1 MTNKNT
7 HILFFCSW
15 FKTPDNKIIG
25 SFFEEQARMLLKRGY
40 KVGIINPEFESQFF
54 GNSRFKKK
62 KEVFNFVDDGL
73 PIYYSRTQSII
84 PKYENLNYIDL
95 HRFYY
100 EGFSA
105 YKSYVT
111 DYGKPDIIHAQSV
124 LYAGILARKI
134 SLKERIPY
142 VVSEHFSKLILDSR
156 FSLKNTL
163 INKMIIKTYKE
174 AHALFSVSNFLK
186 EKLVENFNLD
196 CSDVVVLPNIVND
209 FFFKNTKV
217 KLDKDYFVITV
228 LANLIELKNH
238 ITLFKA
244 IKILIANNLK
254 IRLNVVGNG
263 PVLNNLVLFIEK
275 NNLENSIILMGFKS
289 RKEVHGII
297 RNSHGLISA
306 SLFETFGVNL
316 IEALAVGR
324 PVIAY
329 DSGGPRDIIR
339 DFNGLL
345 VSDNTPEAFVK
356 SIIKLKNNYENYNQE
371 AISKDCKNRFSE
383 SVIFNKLIK
392 FYSRIN

>member
-1 MTNKNT
+1 MNNKKT
-7 HILFFCSW
+7 HILFLCSW
-15 FKTPDNKIIG
+15 FKTPDNKISG
-25 SFFEEQARMLLKRGY
+25 SFFEEQARMFLKRGY

-54 GNSRFKKK
+54 GNSRFKNA
-62 KEVFNFVDDGL
+62 KEVSDFVDDGL

-100 EGFSA
+100 KGLTA
-105 YKSYVT
+105 YRSYVT

-124 LYAGILARKI
+124 LYAGVLARKI
-134 SLKERIPY
+134 SLKDHIPY
-142 VVSEHFSKLILDSR
+142 FISEHFSKLILDSR
-156 FSLKNTL
+156 FSLSNTL
-163 INKMIIKTYKE
+163 INKIIIKTYKE
-174 AHALFSVSNFLK
+174 ANTLFAVSNFLK
-186 EKLVENFNLD
+186 DKLMENFNLD
-196 CSDVVVLPNIVND
+196 SSNVVVLPNIVND
-209 FFFKNTKV
+209 FFFKNTTV
-217 KLDKDYFVITV
+217 KLDRDYFVITV
-228 LANLIELKNH
+228 IANLIELKNH

-244 IKILIANNLK
+244 IKILLANNLK

-263 PVLNNLVLFIEK
+263 PVLNNLVLFIKK

-289 RKEVHGII
+289 RKEVHKII

-371 AISKDCKNRFSE
+371 VISKDCKNRFSE
-383 SVIFNKLIK
+383 GVIFNKLIK
-392 FYSRIN
+392 FYSQIN